1 MRIFLSWYN
10 TFENK
15 KRTSAAVA
23 GIAFSVILIFMQL
36 GFLKT
41 ARVTSTRL
49 YDYLDFDIVIT
60 SDKYE
65 YMDDPDSFDRVHLI
79 QARVVP
85 GVGKVGMVN
94 LSGAAW
100 LDRETEISSSCLLI
114 SVDRDPAFLRNDEIS
129 ENLESITAK
138 TNTVML
144 DRLSHPELGPVEI
157 GRTASI
163 HGVEVE
169 VTSLFEIGLGFFA
182 DGSIIVSNETFQNL
196 VRQDSRKVSLGLV
209 KLAPGADG
217 NEVKD
222 AMRESMPPDVLI
234 FGREEFVTGEQDYFI
249 KVKPVGIMFRMGV
262 LVAFIVGAVILFQV
276 LSKEIATKIKEY
288 ATLKAMG
295 FKTSTIYIVGFQQ
308 ALIMAIMSY
317 LPALAISHGVF
328 FAARRASR
336 LPMYL
341 SNDLALFVLA
351 LTLGM
356 CVISGV
362 LALRRIQ
369 LADPAELF

>member
-41 ARVTSTRL
+41 ARITSTRL
-49 YDYLDFDIVIT
+49 YDYLDFDLIIT

-85 GVGKVGMVN
+85 GVGKIGMIN

-100 LDRETEISSSCLLI
+100 MDQETEISSSCLLI
-114 SVDRDPAFLRNDEIS
+114 SIDRDPSFLSNEEIS
-129 ENLESITAK
+129 ANLDKITTK

-157 GRTASI
+157 GRTALI
-163 HGVEVE
+163 NGFEVE

-196 VRQDSRKVSLGLV
+196 VRQDSRKVSLGMV
-209 KLAPGADG
+209 KLAPGADLE
-217 NEVKD
+217 EVKE
-222 AMRESMPPDVLI
+222 AMRASMPSEVLI
-234 FGREEFVTGEQDYFI
+234 FGRDEFVTGEQDYFI
-249 KVKPVGIMFRMGV
+249 SVKPVGIMFQMGV
-262 LVAFIVGAVILFQV
+262 LVAFIVGAVILYQV

-308 ALIMAIMSY
+308 ALILAIMSY
-317 LPALAISHGVF
+317 LPALVVSHGVF
-328 FAARRASR
+328 YAARRASR

-341 SNDLALFVLA
+341 NNDLALLVLV